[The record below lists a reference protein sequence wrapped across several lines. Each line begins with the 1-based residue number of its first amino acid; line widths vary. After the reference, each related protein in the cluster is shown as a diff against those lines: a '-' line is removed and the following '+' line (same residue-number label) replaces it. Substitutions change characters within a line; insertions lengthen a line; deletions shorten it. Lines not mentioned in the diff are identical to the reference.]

1 MSLTYGQALQALA
14 DRGRFGVRLGLGRTR
29 ALLRELGNP
38 ERTVRGALVG
48 GTNGKGSVLALA
60 DAALRAA
67 GYRTGTTPK
76 PHLVTYR
83 ERICIDGRPIA
94 AADFAR
100 LVGSSRV
107 ADRVARRHGEPSG
120 AGAADGGRLARSP
133 RPALTWLWWRSVWA
147 GGWTTHDGR
156 GVAVITNVDLDH
168 TDRLTRTS
176 R

>member
-29 ALLRELGNP
+29 ALLHELGNP

-94 AADFAR
+94 ADDFAR
-100 LVGSSRV
+100 LVGVVLDV
-107 ADRVARRHGEPSG
+107 ADRVARGHPDATEFEVLTAEPVGEG
-120 AGAADGGRLARSP
+120 EAD
-133 RPALTWLWWRSVWA
+133 
-147 GGWTTHDGR
+147 
-156 GVAVITNVDLDH
+156 
-168 TDRLTRTS
+168 
-176 R
+176 